1 MKSLRPIAYLFFLIL
16 TASLASSAQELNGKF
31 TVTHDTRWGTAVLPA
46 GSYSVAVRN
55 GPLPYVLVTSS
66 DRNAV
71 SIMAVAQYIETAQC
85 KSSSLE
91 LEQRDG
97 NWNVRSLCFES
108 ALAVYFPP
116 SQKAPQT
123 NVAQVPRVATF
134 TGSN

>member
-1 MKSLRPIAYLFFLIL
+1 MKTIKHIAYLFFLIL
-16 TASLASSAQELNGKF
+16 TASLGLSAQELSGKF

-46 GSYSVAVRN
+46 GSYSVEVRN

-66 DRNAV
+66 DRRAV

-91 LEQRDG
+91 LEQTEG

-116 SQKAPQT
+116 SQKAPQA
-123 NVAQVPRVATF
+123 NVAQVPPVATLA
-134 TGSN
+134 GSN